1 MKQTLKNTVSVTYG
15 FQTFL
20 SLDRKVLM
28 HRSTGYL
35 IHKLKINKLDYL
47 KINLNLLIENSM
59 LLGGTDDSQ
68 QN

>member
-1 MKQTLKNTVSVTYG
+1 MKQTVKNTVSVTHG

-20 SLDRKVLM
+20 PLDRKVLM

-35 IHKLKINKLDYL
+35 IHKLKINKLGYL